1 MVPVKQVAFWSR
13 RYAERSRAERAKV
26 VEKSLRAIAR
36 GDAARAY
43 ERSSSRYARPAPVDP
58 GTGEIGATAWVLDE
72 ARIAE
77 DARCDGYYCI
87 VTSEQDMADGEV
99 VDCHRGLWRIEE
111 SFRVVK
117 GEVDARPAY
126 ASTEAHIR
134 SHFLVCFLA
143 LLVMRLMQADVGR
156 ATGSRPSAGA
166 VQEALSGVVGHRLD
180 GNHWIFDYR
189 TDLTDALGE
198 AAGIDLT
205 RRVASKGRVR
215 EIMASV
221 RKPRS

>member
-1 MVPVKQVAFWSR
+1 MC
-13 RYAERSRAERAKV
+13 RSY
-26 VEKSLRAIAR
+26 
-36 GDAARAY
+36 D
-43 ERSSSRYARPAPVDP
+43 
-58 GTGEIGATAWVLDE
+58 
-72 ARIAE
+72 
-77 DARCDGYYCI
+77 YY
-87 VTSEQDMADGEV
+87 T
-99 VDCHRGLWRIEE
+99 RL
-111 SFRVVK
+111 
-117 GEVDARPAY
+117 
-126 ASTEAHIR
+126 
-134 SHFLVCFLA
+134 CFLA